1 MPHKLTLKAL
11 APVTHDTNHYV
22 FDRPEGIDF
31 EPGQAAALMLDREG
45 WRGEDRPFTFTSQP
59 EDTILEFVIKSYPDH
74 DGVTE
79 RLPDLS
85 EGDHVLMTDPFGAI
99 TDHGPGVFIAAGAGV
114 TPFISILRRR
124 SRDDALSGSRL
135 LYSNK
140 TEADIILKEEWER
153 MDGLNPVFTVTDEE
167 SSDFAQGRIDRKFL
181 QKHVQDFEGKIFY
194 ICGPEGFVDDVRD
207 SLKGLGAEADNIITE
222 EGW

>member
-1 MPHKLTLKAL
+1 MSHKLTLKAL

-45 WRGEDRPFTFTSQP
+45 WRDEDRPFTFTSQP

-74 DGVTE
+74 DGVTK
-79 RLPDLS
+79 RLPDLT
-85 EGDHVLMTDPFGAI
+85 E
-99 TDHGPGVFIAAGAGV
+99 AGV

-124 SRDDALSGSRL
+124 SRDDALSGSQL

-167 SSDFAQGRIDRKFL
+167 SSDFSQGRIDRKFL
-181 QKHVQDFEGKIFY
+181 EEHVQDFEGKIFY